1 MNAKDEI
8 VKVGTRAHNF
18 WYRLL
23 GGRVVGRYGKVTMLL
38 LTTTGRKTGK
48 ARTTPLLYLPDG
60 DDLVVIAS
68 YGGDD
73 RHPRWYLNLQAEPHV
88 TVQVGS
94 EKQARVARTAT
105 PAEKARLWPG
115 LVAVYKQ
122 YDDYQKKTDRDIPLV
137 MLTRESAT

>member
-1 MNAKDEI
+1 MNTKDEI
-8 VKVGTRAHNF
+8 VKGLTRLHNF
-18 WYRLL
+18 WYKVL
-23 GGRVVGRYGKVTMLL
+23 GGRLVGRFGKAPMLL

-48 ARTTPLLYLPDG
+48 ERTTPLLYLPDG
-60 DDLVVIAS
+60 DDLVVVAS
-68 YGGDD
+68 WGGDD
-73 RHPRWYLNLQAEPHV
+73 RHPLWYLNLQAEPHV

-94 EKQARVARTAT
+94 EKQARAARTAT

-122 YDDYQKKTDRDIPLV
+122 YEGYQKKTDRDIPLV